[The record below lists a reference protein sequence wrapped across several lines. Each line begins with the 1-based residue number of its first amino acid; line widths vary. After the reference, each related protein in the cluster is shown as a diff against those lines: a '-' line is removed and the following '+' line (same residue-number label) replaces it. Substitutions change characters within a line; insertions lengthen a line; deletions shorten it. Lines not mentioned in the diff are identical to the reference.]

1 MPESRAVTD
10 SAPTPPLPD
19 DMSGAIT
26 VRRDE
31 DVAPSLASP
40 WREVR
45 IGFVVPESSTSAAHD
60 VRHLLPEPELH
71 WAPGLRRGT
80 LAVLPQ
86 PAALTRV
93 LLDWEWSVAA
103 ADFTVHSFDDEPFSG
118 DERAALEA
126 WLRGAATRLQL
137 LDGAVDAAVD
147 RAVTDVA
154 SGVDESA
161 PPAGVVDGPLAW
173 AVLGTRVSVPDAGSA
188 HSRVDVAL
196 PDGADPGWEVF
207 VDAATGERLGFRRT
221 LDEAG
226 EAYAFSYL
234 VADHVDDV
242 SPDDLRHWHDQHI
255 HRQLLADDV
264 RQAYVHLLAGLDA
277 PVSVTYSG

>member
-1 MPESRAVTD
+1 VTD
-10 SAPTPPLPD
+10 STPPRPLPD
-19 DMSGAIT
+19 DMSQAVTI
-26 VRRDE
+26 RRDD

-45 IGFVVPESSTSAAHD
+45 IGFVVSDASASAADD
-60 VRHLLPEPELH
+60 VRRLLPEPELH

-80 LAVLPQ
+80 LAVLPH

-93 LLDWEWSVAA
+93 LLGWEWSVAA
-103 ADFTVHSFDDEPFSG
+103 ADFTVHSFDDEPFSAP
-118 DERAALEA
+118 DLAALES

-137 LDGAVDAAVD
+137 LDGAVETAVD

-154 SGVDESA
+154 SGIDESA
-161 PPAGVVDGPLAW
+161 PPAGVPDGPVAW
-173 AVLGTRVSVPDAGSA
+173 AVLGTRVAVPDRSSA
-188 HSRVDVAL
+188 HPRVDVAL

-207 VDAATGERLGFRRT
+207 VDSTTGERLGYRRT
-221 LDEAG
+221 LDDGG
-226 EAYAFSYL
+226 EPYAFSYL

-242 SPDDLRHWHDQHI
+242 STDDLRHWHDQHI

>member
-1 MPESRAVTD
+1 MTD
-10 SAPTPPLPD
+10 STLRPPLPD
-19 DMSGAIT
+19 DMSQAVT
-26 VRRDE
+26 VRRDD

-45 IGFVVPESSTSAAHD
+45 IDFVVPESSAAAAAD
-60 VRHLLPEPELH
+60 VRRLLPEPELH

-80 LAVLPQ
+80 LAVLPH

-93 LLDWEWSVAA
+93 LLSWEWTVAA
-103 ADFTVHSFDDEPFSG
+103 ADFSVHSFDDSPFSA
-118 DERAALEA
+118 DERAALES
-126 WLRGAATRLQL
+126 WLRGAAARLQL
-137 LDGAVDAAVD
+137 LDGALEAAVE

-154 SGVDESA
+154 SGSDRSA
-161 PPAGVVDGPLAW
+161 PPAGVPDGPVVG
-173 AVLGTRVSVPDAGSA
+173 AVLGTRVAVPDARSA
-188 HSRVDVAL
+188 HPRVDVAL

-207 VDAATGERLGFRRT
+207 VDAVDGERLGYRRT
-221 LDEAG
+221 LDDDG
-226 EAYAFSYL
+226 EPYAFSYL

-277 PVSVTYSG
+277 PASVTYSG

>member
-1 MPESRAVTD
+1 VTD
-10 SAPTPPLPD
+10 SAPPPPLPD
-19 DMSGAIT
+19 DMSRAIT
-26 VRRDE
+26 VRRGD

-45 IGFVVPESSTSAAHD
+45 IGFVVPESSTGAAHD
-60 VRHLLPEPELH
+60 VRALLPEPELH

-93 LLDWEWSVAA
+93 LLSWEWSVAA
-103 ADFTVHSFDDEPFSG
+103 ADFTVHSFDDEPFTR
-118 DERAALEA
+118 DERTALEA

-137 LDGAVDAAVD
+137 LDGAVEAAVD
-147 RAVTDVA
+147 RAVIDVA

-161 PPAGVVDGPLAW
+161 PPVGAPAGPIAW
-173 AVLGTRVSVPDAGSA
+173 AVLGTRVAVPDHASA
-188 HSRVDVAL
+188 HARVDVAL
-196 PDGADPGWEVF
+196 PDGDDPGWEVF
-207 VDAATGERLGFRRT
+207 MDAATGERLGYRRT
-221 LDEAG
+221 LDAAG
-226 EAYAFSYL
+226 EPYAFSYL